1 VPREAEC
8 HADNIGHEALTG
20 LIGVVALVWLGL
32 WLQHTGL
39 LVSSANTAI
48 PKTRECKY
56 FIGVSVVRRIE
67 PLAIAAADANR
78 RP

>member
-1 VPREAEC
+1 MT
-8 HADNIGHEALTG
+8 LSFG

-32 WLQHTGL
+32 WLSNTGL
-39 LVSSANTAI
+39 LVYSVNTSI

-67 PLAIAAADANR
+67 PLADR
-78 RP
+78 CPLMRTVGP